1 MYLPDHGFFPNVRQ
15 RASGDNSGIDPA
27 NCRGDI
33 NLWLRLLRGIVV
45 EIVVARSKKENGIDD
60 LAEILVLQRSG
71 LFDGAWFLER
81 NLDLAEPGAD
91 PLRHFHRYGWREN
104 RWPNAYFEPLWY
116 IAQYA
121 DVRQGDNDPL
131 LHYAEYGEVEGR
143 RPVAHFDPA
152 WYRDRYKIKAG
163 TLCLAHYLQHRRS
176 GKFSPIPEFDVEHY
190 TRRYPD
196 VTAAKMD
203 PFEHYLVRGASE
215 DREPSAEFDPL
226 FYRARYLRHLPNV
239 VPLLH
244 YRQSRH
250 LTGVHPVRPS
260 SETDIPTEVRR
271 NTCAG
276 PDFEEIAPSTSGQ
289 ERRAKLLA
297 FYLPQFHP
305 VEENDAWWG
314 KGFTEWTNLAR
325 ALPRFVGHYQPRVPR
340 DLGHYRLDG
349 IETLR
354 RQAEMA
360 RGAGIFGFI
369 FYMYWFD
376 GRRLLESPLE
386 ALLADRTIDLPF
398 CLMWANENWT
408 RRWDGGE
415 DEILIAQTYRLADE
429 PALVGTFLR
438 HFADPRYIRV
448 QGRPVLM
455 VYRAGLI
462 PRGAIARW
470 RALFAAAGEAP
481 LFVMAQSFDDRDP
494 RGMGMDAAVEF
505 PPHKATV
512 GLETINS
519 SLQLLDLGATA
530 RVYAYGDIA
539 GSTDLAPAPYPLIRT
554 ALPGWDNDPRR
565 QGAGMV
571 VHGATPALYQAWLE
585 RLIDAAREQPVG
597 GEALVCINAWNE
609 WGEGAYL
616 EPDVHFGAAFLNA
629 TARAVAGQHAVQ
641 SRSRLL
647 LVGHD
652 AFPAGSQLLLLNIG
666 RTLQQTQG
674 IEIAFLLLGEGALL
688 AQYRALAVTVVVPEG
703 HDLSHQVAI
712 LAARGFANALVNTC
726 AAAVAA
732 VELTEAGVAC
742 TLLVHEMPRFLRERN
757 LVTPARRAVEVARH
771 VIFGAA
777 HVRDR
782 FAEVVPLPSER
793 AEVLPQ
799 GLYRPV
805 DAADREARRA
815 RLRLPRGGVL
825 AIGLGYGDLRKGFDL
840 FVQAW
845 RQARAKD
852 PAIHMLWVGDIDPT
866 VHAYLGGEIAMAEA
880 TGTFHHMPFASDGA
894 DWLVAADVHLLTSRE
909 DPLPTVVMEA
919 MSAGVPTVAFEE
931 SGGAPDL
938 LRDCES
944 GVSVP
949 LGDVTEMVRQ
959 LRVLARTKAAPR
971 LRMAQLSRR
980 LFAFDTYAE
989 RLVRL
994 VCPELLEISVVV
1006 PTYQYGHYLPGRLA
1020 SIFAQS
1026 HAVAEVIVLDDGSTD
1041 DSERVVRDAALA
1053 ADRRVRWIPSLRN
1066 GGSVFAQWRRAAT
1079 LGRSEWL
1086 WVAEADDLS
1095 EPGFLAAL
1103 AEALRKAPDAVMA
1116 FSDSR
1121 AIDGEGRTLWPDHQA
1136 YYKQSGADSLA
1147 QDGVFEA
1154 GELLRCG
1161 LAQRNLIIN
1170 ASAVLWRRT
1179 AMLAA
1184 LDRCGA
1190 ELEQF
1195 EMAGDWRLYA
1205 ELLSGGGQVAY
1216 VAQPLNVH
1224 RRHGDSVTHRLST
1237 EKHLAE
1243 VERMQR
1249 HMRSLIGREP
1259 GLLQGQRRALAE
1271 TRDGLAAGAR
1281 TSSRRS

>member
-1 MYLPDHGFFPNVRQ
+1 MI
-15 RASGDNSGIDPA
+15 A
-27 NCRGDI
+27 
-33 NLWLRLLRGIVV
+33 V
-45 EIVVARSKKENGIDD
+45 EIAITRSQKLHEADD

-71 LFDGAWFLER
+71 LFDGGWFLVR
-81 NLDLAEPGAD
+81 NPDLAEPGAD
-91 PLRHFHRYGWREN
+91 PLRHFHRFGWREN

-121 DVRQGDNDPL
+121 DVREGDKDPL
-131 LHYAEYGEVEGR
+131 LHYAEYGEIEGR
-143 RPVAHFDPA
+143 RPIPHFDPA
-152 WYRDRYKIKAG
+152 WYRDRYKIKTG
-163 TLCLAHYLQHRRS
+163 TLCLAHYLEHRTS
-176 GKFSPIPEFDVEHY
+176 GRFSPIPEFDVEHY

-196 VTAAKMD
+196 VTAAQMD

-250 LTGVHPVRPS
+250 LAGVHPVRPNQES
-260 SETDIPTEVRR
+260 DIPHEVRR
-271 NTCAG
+271 NTRPG
-276 PDFEEIAPSTSGQ
+276 PDFEELAPVSSGQ

-297 FYLPQFHP
+297 FYLPQFHA
-305 VEENDAWWG
+305 VAENDAWWG
-314 KGFTEWTNLAR
+314 KGFTEWTNVAR

-340 DLGHYRLDG
+340 DLGHYTLEG
-349 IETLR
+349 TETLR
-354 RQAEMA
+354 RQARMA

-369 FYMYWFD
+369 FYTYWFD

-386 ALLADRTIDLPF
+386 ALLGDQTIDLPF

-415 DEILIAQTYRLADE
+415 DEILIAQSYRPADE
-429 PALVGTFLR
+429 PALVRMFLR
-438 HFADPRYIRV
+438 HFADPRYIRM

-455 VYRAGLI
+455 VYRAGQI
-462 PRGAIARW
+462 PPGAVARW
-470 RALFAAAGEAP
+470 RLLFAAAGEDP

-494 RGMGMDAAVEF
+494 RVVGMDAAVEF

-512 GLETINS
+512 GLGTLNS
-519 SLQLLDLGATA
+519 SLQLLDQSATA
-530 RVYAYGDIA
+530 RVYAYAEVA

-585 RLIDAAREQPVG
+585 RLIGAAREQPVG
-597 GEALVCINAWNE
+597 GEAFVCINAWNE

-629 TARAVAGQHAVQ
+629 TTRAVAGQHAAQ

-666 RTLQQTQG
+666 RTLLQTQG
-674 IEIAFLLLGEGALL
+674 LEIAFLLLGEGALL
-688 AQYRALAVTVVVPEG
+688 PQYRALAATTVVPDG
-703 HDLSHQVAI
+703 HDLAHQVAVM
-712 LAARGFANALVNTC
+712 AGRGFAHALVNTSAAA
-726 AAAVAA
+726 AAAVPLTAA
-732 VELTEAGVAC
+732 GMAC
-742 TLLVHEMPRFLRERN
+742 TFLVHEMPRFLRERK
-757 LVTPARRAVEVARH
+757 LVAPARRAVEVAQQ
-771 VIFGAA
+771 VVFGAA

-782 FAEVVPLPSER
+782 FAEVVPLPTDR
-793 AEVLPQ
+793 ATVLPQ

-805 DAADREARRA
+805 QATDRDARRA
-815 RLRLPRGGVL
+815 LLRIPTDGIL
-825 AIGLGYGDLRKGFDL
+825 ALGLGYGDLRKGFDL

-866 VHAYLGGEIAMAEA
+866 VHAYLGGEIAIAEA
-880 TGTFHHMPFASDGA
+880 TGTFHHMPFATDGA

-909 DPLPTVVMEA
+909 DPFPTVVMEA

-938 LRDCES
+938 LRDCQA
-944 GVSVP
+944 GLSVP

-959 LRVLARTKAAPR
+959 LRVLAARTKPAAR
-971 LRMAQLSRR
+971 LRMAEQARR
-980 LFAFDTYAE
+980 LFDFDAYAG

-994 VCPELLEISVVV
+994 ACPDMLEISVVV
-1006 PTYQYGHYLPGRLA
+1006 PTYEYARYLPGRLA
-1020 SIFAQS
+1020 SIFAQT
-1026 HAVAEVIVLDDGSTD
+1026 HAVAEVIVLDDASTD
-1041 DSERVVRDAALA
+1041 DSERVVREAALEA
-1053 ADRRVRWIPSLRN
+1053 GRRVRWVGRPRN
-1066 GGSVFAQWRRAAT
+1066 GGSVFAQWRRAAA
-1079 LGRSEWL
+1079 LVRSEWL
-1086 WVAEADDLS
+1086 WIAEADDLS

-1103 AEALRKAPDAVMA
+1103 ADALRKAPDAVMA
-1116 FSDSR
+1116 FTDSR
-1121 AIDGEGRTLWPDHQA
+1121 AIDGEGRALWPDHQA
-1136 YYKQSGADSLA
+1136 YYRQSGAALLA

-1154 GELLRCG
+1154 AELLCSG
-1161 LAQRNLIIN
+1161 LAQRNLILN
-1170 ASAVLWRRT
+1170 ASAVLWRRA
-1179 AMLAA
+1179 AMVAA

-1205 ELLSGGGQVAY
+1205 ELLSGGGRVAY

-1224 RRHGDSVTHRLST
+1224 RRHGASVTHRLPVET
-1237 EKHLAE
+1237 HLAE

-1249 HMRSLIGREP
+1249 HMRVLIGRKP

-1271 TRDGLAAGAR
+1271 ARDGLAAATR
-1281 TSSRRS
+1281 VSSSRRR